1 MNRKMSR
8 LIAQSVRRA
17 LFILTCGA
25 LTAGATYSQGTGG
38 PGGNA
43 GSCTVTQLRMR
54 FATSDDDLR
63 GGQDNLNIFI
73 YFAGGGYQF
82 ARNVN
87 QGQNWPNNSVNMVD
101 IQLSRPVSPNDIRAF
116 RLVHIP
122 DGGFSI
128 NIPELATPAGPI
140 VITEAL
146 AKLLQSPDNWN
157 MADMEVAAVGNGVGA
172 RIATHGFHRFTGS
185 NPDLIVGAH
194 IPPNICGSGR
204 PTGNN
209 GGQGEVSGGNSSGG
223 SGMLLAPH
231 EQQGMLAAQPK
242 SSVLLQDNRTAR
254 NVTPA
259 MAVPNATGSASNSS
273 GGPNTGAGTVSGKPL
288 TNADVV
294 TMLGQRVQEQTIIQ
308 RLQTSPSTFDVSKEA
323 RATFDRECL
332 ARKPANESA
341 GRWAAEVKDIWDT
354 MMNVVICQQTNGR
367 GGEGACG
374 PSSGANNGN
383 SGAGLLSLQPHTPTG
398 SPNAIA
404 NGGAKPNKNFA
415 IPQNVKIVTG
425 TEVKNPTALASP
437 MRMAMPQGQP
447 GNIGPSHTMS
457 ASGGGGS
464 GSQMAAASPP
474 IRRGPAAVVPAAGST
489 NKYAVAP
496 ANGILMCAQGPPRIS
511 TVTEIAP
518 GKAATQQVEFTP
530 DIDTEYAISG
540 CGFGNTPGQIYL
552 TGGFQTNGGR
562 VAMVPF
568 HPFTGPITGS
578 SGTAGG
584 WGTHWTDQQIEA
596 SVDPNVSGEIDE
608 RSVTLVIEPT
618 SGAPLQ
624 AGWGFDF
631 YARRGSPVMLP
642 QIPESAF
649 SHDTVFAAFGGYS
662 SPGGAWMLKNTTV
675 EVLRAG
681 NFNPSYG
688 YHITPD
694 VFTINLKPGFV
705 IYSVSGAYA
714 ATPNSVGGK
723 PYQVSLSGNQ
733 IVVNYPMAQITTQY
747 WFSLYGLKV
756 FVVGPIGVSN
766 PWAGQ

>member
-1 MNRKMSR
+1 MNSIMGRI
-8 LIAQSVRRA
+8 IAPSVRRA
-17 LFILTCGA
+17 LFIVACGA
-25 LTAGATYSQGTGG
+25 LTAGAAHSQGTGG

-43 GSCTVTQLRMR
+43 GSCTVTQLRMT
-54 FATSDDDLR
+54 FATGDDDLR
-63 GGQDNLNIFI
+63 GGRDNLNIVV
-73 YFAGGGYQF
+73 YFTNRTSQIAL
-82 ARNVN
+82 NVN
-87 QGQNWPNNSVNMVD
+87 GSNPWHNNSVNLVPID
-101 IQLSRPVSPNDIRAF
+101 IKPPVPPNEIRAF
-116 RLVHIP
+116 RLVHMP
-122 DGGFSI
+122 DGGFSL

-140 VITEAL
+140 VLTQAL

-157 MADMEVAAVGNGVGA
+157 MADMEVSALGNGVGA
-172 RIATHGFHRFTGS
+172 QIATHGYHRFTGS
-185 NPDLIVGAH
+185 NPDLIIGAH
-194 IPPNICGSGR
+194 IPANICGSGR

-223 SGMLLAPH
+223 SGMLLALRP
-231 EQQGMLAAQPK
+231 QGMLAPQPK

-259 MAVPNATGSASNSS
+259 MAAPNATRSASKSS
-273 GGPNTGAGTVSGKPL
+273 GGPNTGAGIVAGKPL
-288 TNADVV
+288 TNQDVV
-294 TMLGQRVQEQTIIQ
+294 TMLGQRVQEQAIIQ
-308 RLQTSPSTFDVSKEA
+308 RLQTSASAFDVSNAA
-323 RATFDRECL
+323 RAAFDRECL
-332 ARKPANESA
+332 AKKPANESA
-341 GRWAAEVKDIWDT
+341 GRWAAEVKNIWDT

-374 PSSGANNGN
+374 PSSGASNGN
-383 SGAGLLSLQPHTPTG
+383 SGAGLLSGQPHSPTG

-404 NGGAKPNKNFA
+404 GAGAKPAKNFVV
-415 IPQNVKIVTG
+415 PQNVKIVAG
-425 TEVKNPTALASP
+425 TEVKNPAALASS

-457 ASGGGGS
+457 APGGGGT
-464 GSQMAAASPP
+464 GSQMASAARP
-474 IRRGPAAVVPAAGST
+474 IMRGPAAVGPTGGT
-489 NKYAVAP
+489 PNKYGVAP
-496 ANGILMCAQGPPRIS
+496 ANGVLHCAQGPPRIS
-511 TVTEIAP
+511 TVTEMAP
-518 GKAATQQVEFTP
+518 GKAATQQVVFTP
-530 DIDTEYAISG
+530 DIDTEYVISG

-552 TGGFQTNGGR
+552 TGGFQTNGGK

-578 SGTAGG
+578 SGTSGG
-584 WGTHWTDQQIEA
+584 WEIHWTDEQIEA
-596 SVDPNVSGEIDE
+596 SVDSNVSGELDE
-608 RSVTLVIEPT
+608 GSVTLVIEPAG
-618 SGAPLQ
+618 GAPLQ

-642 QIPESAF
+642 QIPQSAF

-688 YHITPD
+688 YSITPD

-723 PYQVSLSGNQ
+723 PYRVSLSGNQ
-733 IVVNYPMAQITTQY
+733 VVVNYPMAQITAQY